1 MPASFLFTFLFALG
15 AVSFGLAAFFY
26 AWHIPLPMWLRP
38 PYVQKAYE
46 KLPAWRRKIM
56 HVLPRV
62 GAIVNVI
69 VAVACAII
77 AAYLAF
83 ATTRAAGAYQAT
95 PEDITIVEIF
105 AVFLIAFQLFLL
117 TMLSIQLWRSRRSLR
132 KLALR
137 SGLSPQAFAPP
148 ASPSPEARG

>member
-1 MPASFLFTFLFALG
+1 MPAPFLFAFLFALG

-38 PYVQKAYE
+38 SYVQKAYE

-62 GAIVNVI
+62 GAIANAI

-77 AAYLAF
+77 AVYFAYV
-83 ATTRAAGAYQAT
+83 TTGAAGAYQAT

-105 AVFLIAFQLFLL
+105 AVFLIALQTFLLAMLFL
-117 TMLSIQLWRSRRSLR
+117 QLWRSRRSLR

-137 SGLSPQAFAPP
+137 SGLSPQFDAKP
-148 ASPSPEARG
+148 ANPLPEVRE

>member
-1 MPASFLFTFLFALG
+1 MPASLLYAFLFALG

-26 AWHIPLPMWLRP
+26 AWHIPLPIWLRP
-38 PYVQKAYE
+38 SYVQEASE

-62 GAIVNVI
+62 GAIANVI

-77 AAYLAF
+77 AAYFAF
-83 ATTRAAGAYQAT
+83 ATTGPAGAYQAT

-105 AVFLIAFQLFLL
+105 ATFLIAIETFLLAMLFL
-117 TMLSIQLWRSRRSLR
+117 QLWRSRRGLL

-137 SGLSPQAFAPP
+137 SGLSPEAFAKP
-148 ASPSPEARG
+148 AAPSPEARE